1 MKLLLKRIA
10 KKPKYTIGHLYID
23 GKYFCDTI
31 EDKDRGLTSS
41 MGAVAIQSKK
51 VINETAIPTGTYKV
65 SMNTISPRFQN
76 TSWAKKWK
84 GIVPRL
90 MDIPGYMGV
99 LIHPG
104 NTEKDTSGCI
114 LVGQNKQVG
123 RVINSQTTWHSLM
136 EVLTKEKSQITITI
150 E

>member
-10 KKPKYTIGHLYID
+10 KKPNYTIGHLYID
-23 GKYFCDTI
+23 NRYFCDTI

-41 MGAVAIQSKK
+41 MGATTILTKK
-51 VINETAIPTGTYKV
+51 VANETAIPTGTYKV
-65 SMNTISPRFQN
+65 NMNTVSPKFKDKV
-76 TSWAKKWK
+76 WAKKWK

-90 MDIPGYMGV
+90 LDVPGYVGI

-104 NTEKDTSGCI
+104 IDQNSTSGCLI
-114 LVGQNKQVG
+114 VGQNKQVG
-123 RVINSQTTWHSLM
+123 KVINSQITWHSLM
-136 EVLTKEKSQITITI
+136 EILTKEKSQITITI

>member
-10 KKPKYTIGHLYID
+10 KKPNYTIGHLYID
-23 GKYFCDTI
+23 NKYFCDTI
-31 EDKDRGLTSS
+31 EDKDRGLISS
-41 MGAVAIQSKK
+41 MGAAAILTKK
-51 VINETAIPTGTYKV
+51 VANETAIPTGTYKV
-65 SMNTISPRFQN
+65 NMNTVSPKFKDKV
-76 TSWAKKWK
+76 WAKKWK

-90 MDIPGYMGV
+90 MDVPGYVGI

-104 NTEKDTSGCI
+104 TDQNSTSGCLI
-114 LVGQNKQVG
+114 VGQNKQVG
-123 RVINSQTTWHSLM
+123 KVINSQTTWHSLM

>member
-1 MKLLLKRIA
+1 MRLTLKRIA
-10 KKPKYTIGHLYID
+10 KRPKYTIGKLYID
-23 GKYFCDTI
+23 DTYFCDTL
-31 EDKDRGLTSS
+31 EDTDRGLTNR
-41 MGAVAIQSKK
+41 MGAVIIQTKK
-51 VINETAIPTGTYKV
+51 VANETAVPTGTYKIN
-65 SMNTISPRFQN
+65 MNTVSPRFQSS
-76 TSWAKKWK
+76 SWAKKWK

-90 MDIPGYMGV
+90 MDIPGYVGV

-123 RVINSQTTWHSLM
+123 KVINSQATWQSLM
-136 EVLTKEKSQITITI
+136 EKLTKEKSKITITI